1 MNKLLTMPSI
11 PLTGAVERPAHQ
23 RIRAHSRV
31 LAVLFTFLLWLVAA
45 LTGILM
51 LGALFYT
58 GHHIAFGPAGGDII
72 LGDTSHYVLPAGTVW
87 WGDGGLR
94 FRLAGFVAAAVQF
107 VPAVMVLA
115 NLRGLFRLYA
125 AGTVFAPENARRFKQ
140 IGVWLIAYAVTP
152 FLSVELLILLDCAID
167 TAWFH
172 SAEIYALVLGCILFV
187 IAQVMEVGQAIEQDR
202 DGFI

>member
-1 MNKLLTMPSI
+1 MNKLLTMAPMS
-11 PLTGAVERPAHQ
+11 LAHETDHPAHQ
-23 RIRAHSRV
+23 RIRARSRV
-31 LAVLFTFLLWLVAA
+31 LAVLFTGLLWLVAA
-45 LTGILM
+45 STSILM

-58 GHHIAFGPAGGDII
+58 GHHVAFGPEGGDII

-87 WGDGGLR
+87 WGDVGLR
-94 FRLAGFVAAAVQF
+94 FRLGGFVAAAIQF
-107 VPAVMVLA
+107 VPCVLVLA

-140 IGVWLIAYAVTP
+140 IGAWLIAYAVMP
-152 FLSVELLILLDCAID
+152 FLSVQLLILLDCAID

-172 SAEIYALVLGCILFV
+172 AAEIYALVLGCILFV